1 LHENE
6 RAIELVDS
14 KLSTYSEEQ
23 VKIVIGVG
31 LLCSQASPTLRPS
44 MSRVVAMLSGDAEVN
59 TVTSRPGYL
68 TDWKF
73 DDVTSSFMCDIQT
86 EEMVDGDTTPY
97 NFTPSTSTLVN
108 PDAEHS
114 PRPMLQH
121 TNRDEN

>member
-1 LHENE
+1 
-6 RAIELVDS
+6 
-14 KLSTYSEEQ
+14 
-23 VKIVIGVG
+23 
-31 LLCSQASPTLRPS
+31 

-59 TVTSRPGYL
+59 TVTSKPGYL

-73 DDVTSSFMCDIQT
+73 DDVTSSFLCDIQT
-86 EEMVDGDTTPY
+86 EGMVDGDTTPY
-97 NFTPSTSTLVN
+97 NSTPSTSTFVN

>member
-1 LHENE
+1 
-6 RAIELVDS
+6 
-14 KLSTYSEEQ
+14 
-23 VKIVIGVG
+23 
-31 LLCSQASPTLRPS
+31 

-86 EEMVDGDTTPY
+86 GMVDGDTTPH
-97 NFTPSTSTLVN
+97 NFTPSTGTSTFVN
-108 PDAEHS
+108 ADADAEHS